1 MGVAHSTRG
10 NGRSR
15 RASEVCAICV
25 FLRSL
30 AQLTAVFC
38 LYLVFLVDKIMH
50 NQRQNYYAQIVPQYI
65 NRFGTICI
73 FKTSFP
79 AELTVPN
86 LWDC

>member
-65 NRFGTICI
+65 NHIGTNLH
-73 FKTSFP
+73 FP

-86 LWDC
+86 LWDCYEG